1 MWLLAVVMFINR
13 SGTMVLPFMTLY
25 INHIGYSAKQ
35 AGFVVAI
42 YGIGSLVGAFV
53 GGKISDRFG
62 FYYTQFFALLCGGI
76 LFITLGQMTTY
87 YSICICTFFLS
98 MVNESFRP
106 ANATAIAHYSTV
118 QNRTQAFSIVR
129 LAINL
134 GWGFG
139 GALGGF
145 LASINYHLLFW
156 VDGFTNI
163 TAAILLIWLLPKV
176 SLAQQQNL
184 TQTTK
189 AKEKAKPPY
198 ADKTF
203 LYFLGLQ
210 FLFAVCFFQLFTT
223 IPLYYKTGLHIN
235 ETWIGVLLALNGIL
249 IALFEM
255 VIVFKLE
262 GRRPYLQFM
271 TYGTVIMAI
280 SFFAL
285 NIPFIHGFV
294 LALFSMVFI
303 TVAEMVAMP
312 FMNTYYISR
321 SSEGNRGQYAA
332 YYTMAWSAA
341 QVIGSTGGTQ
351 IAYATGYDTLWW
363 IIGGICLLTAIGYH
377 KLMSKK

>member
-1 MWLLAVVMFINR
+1 
-13 SGTMVLPFMTLY
+13 
-25 INHIGYSAKQ
+25 
-35 AGFVVAI
+35 
-42 YGIGSLVGAFV
+42 
-53 GGKISDRFG
+53 
-62 FYYTQFFALLCGGI
+62 
-76 LFITLGQMTTY
+76 
-87 YSICICTFFLS
+87 
-98 MVNESFRP
+98 
-106 ANATAIAHYSTV
+106 
-118 QNRTQAFSIVR
+118 
-129 LAINL
+129 
-134 GWGFG
+134 
-139 GALGGF
+139 
-145 LASINYHLLFW
+145 
-156 VDGFTNI
+156 
-163 TAAILLIWLLPKV
+163 
-176 SLAQQQNL
+176 
-184 TQTTK
+184 
-189 AKEKAKPPY
+189 
-198 ADKTF
+198 
-203 LYFLGLQ
+203 
-210 FLFAVCFFQLFTT
+210 
-223 IPLYYKTGLHIN
+223 
-235 ETWIGVLLALNGIL
+235 
-249 IALFEM
+249 M